1 MTERAAGY
9 TRPVEIRII
18 ATVLCASWWV
28 AEYIRSSIRGKASSK
43 NRDKGSAKLWDLA
56 HFFGVIG
63 IITGFT
69 PIGRVRDAGEFI
81 AICGLAL
88 MLVGVAVRWLAI
100 YTLGQYFTGR
110 VSILEGQH
118 LVQTGLYRH
127 VRHPAYAGSLLAYLG
142 MGLAVANWISVVLIF
157 FPILLAALYRI
168 RVEEEVLRDTFGQEY
183 AHYSIG
189 RKRLLPGI
197 Y

>member
-1 MTERAAGY
+1 M
-9 TRPVEIRII
+9 
-18 ATVLCASWWV
+18 
-28 AEYIRSSIRGKASSK
+28 
-43 NRDKGSAKLWDLA
+43 
-56 HFFGVIG
+56 IG

-183 AHYSIG
+183 ADYSIG

>member
-1 MTERAAGY
+1 M
-9 TRPVEIRII
+9 
-18 ATVLCASWWV
+18 
-28 AEYIRSSIRGKASSK
+28 
-43 NRDKGSAKLWDLA
+43 
-56 HFFGVIG
+56 
-63 IITGFT
+63 
-69 PIGRVRDAGEFI
+69 
-81 AICGLAL
+81 
-88 MLVGVAVRWLAI
+88 
-100 YTLGQYFTGR
+100 
-110 VSILEGQH
+110 SILEGQH

-183 AHYSIG
+183 ADYSIG